1 MLFRQFADYGRQF
14 HEDDRDTWSQ
24 SQSEEGPL
32 VYPFEVTSAGFWHNL
47 PL

>member
-1 MLFRQFADYGRQF
+1 MLFRQFADYGQQF

-32 VYPFEVTSAGFWHNL
+32 VYPFKVTSAGFWHNL
-47 PL
+47 PH